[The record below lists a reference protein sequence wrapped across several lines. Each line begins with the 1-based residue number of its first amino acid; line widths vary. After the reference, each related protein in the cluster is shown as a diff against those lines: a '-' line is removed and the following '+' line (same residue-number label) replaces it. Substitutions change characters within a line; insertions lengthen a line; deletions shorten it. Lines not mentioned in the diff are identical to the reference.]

1 MNNKDYSLLGEM
13 KSNCIHGDNYHDPKA
28 IDKYQLLCKLQF
40 LAEAYVLSIESQI
53 EINLLKL
60 KTASGDEVH
69 LIEDHIHTLKSI
81 LSRLE
86 SDSDEFY

>member
-13 KSNCIHGDNYHDPKA
+13 KNNCISGGNYHDPKA
-28 IDKYQLLCKLQF
+28 TDKYQLLCKLQF
-40 LAEAYVLSIESQI
+40 LAEAYILSIESQI

-60 KTASGDEVH
+60 KTASDDEVY
-69 LIEDHIHTLKSI
+69 LIKDHIHTLKSI